1 LKDAALEREGIEA
14 QQQIAESNEK
24 AEEAKNNAA
33 QAIERAAQTQLEAEQ
48 LKAQL
53 AWRALTSADF
63 DKLVAALSPHPHWG
77 VVIGYVANDPEST
90 AFALQLHQAFWK
102 AGWSPPC
109 HAYQYSGALNWG
121 VFVPDTDGASDAV
134 SAIRSAFAS
143 INLPFGTANPA
154 PPSAWMDS
162 RSNLQLGPDTS
173 AMPGCAYL
181 IIGSKPPP
189 L

>member
-1 LKDAALEREGIEA
+1 MNPASPNKQDDTRTPTITPTHTKMSPDSTIDWWSSWADILGVSAVIIGGILAVVTAIGWGFSFKAGKLKDAALEREGIEA

-90 AFALQLHQAFWK
+90 ALLCNCTK
-102 AGWSPPC
+102 
-109 HAYQYSGALNWG
+109 
-121 VFVPDTDGASDAV
+121 
-134 SAIRSAFAS
+134 
-143 INLPFGTANPA
+143 PFGRPDGRRPA
-154 PPSAWMDS
+154 MRTNTPAH
-162 RSNLQLGPDTS
+162 
-173 AMPGCAYL
+173 
-181 IIGSKPPP
+181 
-189 L
+189 